1 MTSATKRSYLIGV
14 GFLGGL
20 LGGLLGVGGGIVMVP
35 SLVFVAGSSQHEA
48 HATSLAAIIPIAVVG
63 AARFGSAGELDFT
76 AAAVLVV
83 GTLVGAPL
91 GARVMAGMSEGTLK
105 ILFGALMI
113 VIGALMLWS

>member
-35 SLVFVAGSSQHEA
+35 LLVFVAGSSQHEA

-63 AARFGSAGELDFT
+63 AARFGSAGEIDIT
-76 AAAVLVV
+76 AAVVLAV

-105 ILFGALMI
+105 ILFGALTV